1 MGFFAHKVGIKV
13 VAHNLLYSLF
23 QLFVTGKIKN
33 DVQLDRLEEIAI
45 HRMGASGLSPTI
57 HDLLH
62 NNPLH

>member
-1 MGFFAHKVGIKV
+1 MGFFAKKVGIKV
-13 VAHNLLYSLF
+13 VAQKLLHSRF
-23 QLFVTGKIKN
+23 QLLVTGKIKD

>member
-1 MGFFAHKVGIKV
+1 
-13 VAHNLLYSLF
+13 LLYSLF

-33 DVQLDRLEEIAI
+33 DVQLDRFEEIAT

-62 NNPLH
+62 NNRLRQYLQHNN

>member
-1 MGFFAHKVGIKV
+1 MGFIAQKVGIKV
-13 VAHNLLYSLF
+13 VAHKLLHSLF
-23 QLFVTGKIKN
+23 QLFVTRKIKD

-45 HRMGASGLSPTI
+45 QRIGVSGLSPTI

>member
-1 MGFFAHKVGIKV
+1 
-13 VAHNLLYSLF
+13 LLHSLF

-45 HRMGASGLSPTI
+45 HRMGALGLSPTI

>member
-1 MGFFAHKVGIKV
+1 
-13 VAHNLLYSLF
+13 LLHSLF

-33 DVQLDRLEEIAI
+33 DVQLDRLVEIAI
-45 HRMGASGLSPTI
+45 HRIGASGLSPTI